1 MLFREEITM
10 ANSVQTMSD
19 STLDAQIQEKFAEL
33 ADLISKQQYGPDGP
47 PKDVTFREIE
57 QAGYQAAQLASA
69 KFQQTATEQH
79 QQHFEGVQ
87 PCPGCGADCE
97 ARGFAQRQLLTRL
110 GPVNLSEI
118 EFHCNAC
125 RRSFFP
131 SA

>member
-1 MLFREEITM
+1 
-10 ANSVQTMSD
+10 MSEATESATD
-19 STLDAQIQEKFAEL
+19 LTVNAQIQEKLAEL
-33 ADLISKQQYGPDGP
+33 AELISIQEYGPDGP

-57 QAGYQAAQLASA
+57 QAGHQAAQLAAA
-69 KFQQTATEQH
+69 KFEATATEQH
-79 QQHFEGVQ
+79 QHHFEGIQ
-87 PCPGCGADCE
+87 PCPQCGADCE
-97 ARGFAQRQLLTRL
+97 AKGFAERQLLTRL